1 MALQKREHFLTA
13 IIACLVLGGHLASA
27 QWRQTGPGTQP
38 GPGARPGQ
46 GWTPGQGAR
55 PGQGGQGALPGQG
68 GQGWTPGQGAR
79 PGQGGQGARPGQ
91 GGQGWTPGQGARPG
105 QGGQGARPGQ
115 GGQGWTPGQGARP
128 GQGGQGARPGQG
140 GQGWTPGQGARPGQ
154 GGQGARPGQGGQGWN
169 PGQGQGQGQGGR
181 IGPGVRP
188 GQGGQGGQ
196 AGRGGQGGP
205 GWNQPFIPRR
215 EPLTP
220 MMTCGDVSLY
230 GGAAGT
236 TPIPMAKHCLDIREL
251 GGVRDGVYT
260 IYVTELNSCGKVNV
274 YCDQTTDGGGWT
286 VIQRRVDGRLNFLR
300 NWQEYKQGFGFL
312 NGEFWLGNDWIHKI
326 AMQGPHEL
334 RVDLGDFQM
343 NERFAKYKVFS
354 VGDERSNYTL
364 KVERY
369 DASSNAGDAMTGHN
383 NQAFTTIDRDNDRW
397 SGNCARQY
405 TGAWWYTSCH
415 NSNLNGGY
423 LKGANRQYARG
434 IVWNQWRGYSY
445 SLRSTEMK
453 IRPLI

>member
-1 MALQKREHFLTA
+1 MALQKREHFLIA
-13 IIACLVLGGHLASA
+13 IIACLVLGGHLVSA

-38 GPGARPGQ
+38 RP
-46 GWTPGQGAR
+46 GAR
-55 PGQGGQGALPGQG
+55 PGQGGQG
-68 GQGWTPGQGAR
+68 WTP
-79 PGQGGQGARPGQ
+79 GQGARPGQ

-105 QGGQGARPGQ
+105 QGGQG
-115 GGQGWTPGQGARP
+115 WTP
-128 GQGGQGARPGQG
+128 GQGARPGQG

-154 GGQGARPGQGGQGWN
+154 GGPG
-169 PGQGQGQGQGGR
+169 
-181 IGPGVRP
+181 
-188 GQGGQGGQ
+188 
-196 AGRGGQGGP
+196 
-205 GWNQPFIPRR
+205 PFIPRR

-260 IYVTELNSCGKVNV
+260 IYVSELNSCGKVNV

-300 NWQEYKQGFGFL
+300 NWQEYKDGFGFL
-312 NGEFWLGNDWIHKI
+312 NGEFWLGNEWIHKI

-354 VGDERSNYTL
+354 VGNERSNYTL

-369 DASSNAGDAMTGHN
+369 DTSSNAGDALTGHN

-434 IVWNQWRGYSY
+434 VVWNQWRGYSY